1 MIDKITGRAIVLG
14 DNIDTDQIIPARY
27 LNTSEASGL
36 APHFMENEYPD
47 LASSIRKG
55 DIIVAGKNFGSGSSR
70 EHAVITIKGLGIS
83 CIIAESFARIFF
95 RNAINTGIPVIEAKI
110 NAENFHEI
118 SVDFSKS
125 NIIYNG
131 HIIKFKEYPEFLKNI
146 IEHDGLINLVR
157 SGKW

>member
-1 MIDKITGRAIVLG
+1 MVNNIKGRAIVLG
-14 DNIDTDQIIPARY
+14 DNVDTDQIIPAKY
-27 LNTSEASGL
+27 LNTSEPDKL

-47 LASSIRKG
+47 LAANIMKG

-110 NAENFHEI
+110 EATEYGEI
-118 SVDFSKS
+118 SIDFDKS
-125 NIIYNG
+125 IIMHNG
-131 HIIKFKEYPEFLKNI
+131 ITTQFKEYPEFLRNI
-146 IEHDGLINLVR
+146 IDSKGLVNYVR

>member
-1 MIDKITGRAIVLG
+1 MVNNIKGRAIVLG
-14 DNIDTDQIIPARY
+14 DNVDTDQIIPAKY
-27 LNTSEASGL
+27 LNTSEPDKL

-47 LASSIRKG
+47 LAANIMKG

-110 NAENFHEI
+110 EATEYGEI
-118 SVDFSKS
+118 SIDFDKS
-125 NIIYNG
+125 IIMHNG
-131 HIIKFKEYPEFLKNI
+131 ITTQFKKYPEFLRNI
-146 IEHDGLINLVR
+146 IDSKGLVNYVR

>member
-1 MIDKITGRAIVLG
+1 MVNNIKGRAIVLG
-14 DNIDTDQIIPARY
+14 DNVDTDQIIPAKY
-27 LNTSEASGL
+27 LNTSEPDKL

-47 LASSIRKG
+47 LAANIMKG

-110 NAENFHEI
+110 EATEYGEI
-118 SVDFSKS
+118 SIDFDKS
-125 NIIYNG
+125 IIMHNG
-131 HIIKFKEYPEFLKNI
+131 ITTQFKEYPEFLRNI
-146 IEHDGLINLVR
+146 IDSKGLVNYVW

>member
-1 MIDKITGRAIVLG
+1 MVNNIKGRAIVLG
-14 DNIDTDQIIPARY
+14 DNVDTDQIIPAKY
-27 LNTSEASGL
+27 LNTSEPDKL
-36 APHFMENEYPD
+36 APHFMENEYPE
-47 LASSIRKG
+47 LASNIRKG

-110 NAENFHEI
+110 SAKNYEEI
-118 SVDFSKS
+118 SVNLEKS
-125 NIIYNG
+125 IIMYNG
-131 HIIKFKEYPEFLKNI
+131 IETQFKEYPEFLKNI
-146 IEHDGLINLVR
+146 IDNQGLINYVR

>member
-1 MIDKITGRAIVLG
+1 MMEKISGRAIILG
-14 DNIDTDQIIPARY
+14 DNVDTDQIIPAKY
-27 LNTSEASGL
+27 LNTAEPDKL

-47 LASSIRKG
+47 LAGSIKKG

-95 RNAINTGIPVIEAKI
+95 RNAINTGIPVIEAKVSANNLEKI
-110 NAENFHEI
+110 T
-118 SVDFSKS
+118 VDFRNSRIFCGGKE
-125 NIIYNG
+125 IE
-131 HIIKFKEYPEFLKNI
+131 FREYPEFLKNI
-146 IEHDGLINLVR
+146 IESNGLVNYVR

>member
-1 MIDKITGRAIVLG
+1 
-14 DNIDTDQIIPARY
+14 
-27 LNTSEASGL
+27 
-36 APHFMENEYPD
+36 MENEYPD
-47 LASSIRKG
+47 LAANIMKG

-110 NAENFHEI
+110 EATEYGEI
-118 SVDFSKS
+118 SIDFDKS
-125 NIIYNG
+125 IIMHNG
-131 HIIKFKEYPEFLKNI
+131 ITTQFKKYPEFLRNI
-146 IEHDGLINLVR
+146 IDSKGLVNYVR

>member
-1 MIDKITGRAIVLG
+1 MVNNIKGRAIVLG
-14 DNIDTDQIIPARY
+14 DNVDTDQIIPAKY
-27 LNTSEASGL
+27 LNTSEPDKL

-47 LASSIRKG
+47 LAANIMKG

-95 RNAINTGIPVIEAKI
+95 RNAINTGIPVIETKI
-110 NAENFHEI
+110 EATEYGEI
-118 SVDFSKS
+118 SIDFDKS
-125 NIIYNG
+125 IIMHNG
-131 HIIKFKEYPEFLKNI
+131 IITQFKEYPEFLRNI
-146 IEHDGLINLVR
+146 IDSKGLINYVR

>member
-1 MIDKITGRAIVLG
+1 MINNIKGRAIVLG
-14 DNIDTDQIIPARY
+14 DNVDTDQIIPAKY
-27 LNTSEASGL
+27 LNTSDPGKL

-47 LASSIRKG
+47 LVSNIKKG

-95 RNAINTGIPVIEAKI
+95 RNAINTGIPLIEAKI
-110 NAENFHEI
+110 NVSEFDEI
-118 SVDFSKS
+118 SVDFSNS
-125 NIIYNG
+125 TIMYNG
-131 HIIKFKEYPEFLKNI
+131 NETHFKEYPEFLKNI
-146 IEHDGLINLVR
+146 INSNGLINYVR

>member
-1 MIDKITGRAIVLG
+1 MINNIKGRAIILG
-14 DNIDTDQIIPARY
+14 DNVDTDQIIPAKY
-27 LNTSEASGL
+27 LNTYEPDKL
-36 APHFMENEYPD
+36 APHFMENEYPE
-47 LASSIRKG
+47 LAKNIIKG

-110 NAENFHEI
+110 DAKQYDEI
-118 SVDFSKS
+118 SIDFSKS
-125 NIIYNG
+125 III
-131 HIIKFKEYPEFLKNI
+131 HSEKITKFQEYPEFLKNI
-146 IEHDGLINLVR
+146 IDSNGLINYVR

>member
-1 MIDKITGRAIVLG
+1 MINNINGRAIVLG
-14 DNIDTDQIIPARY
+14 DNVDTDQIIPAKY
-27 LNTSEASGL
+27 LNTSDPESL

-47 LASSIRKG
+47 LANNIRMG

-110 NAENFHEI
+110 NTSEFNEI
-118 SVDFSKS
+118 SVDFANSK
-125 NIIYNG
+125 IIYDG
-131 HIIKFKEYPEFLKNI
+131 KETYFKEYPEFLKNI
-146 IEHDGLINLVR
+146 IDSNGLINYVR

>member
-1 MIDKITGRAIVLG
+1 MVNNIKGRAIVLG
-14 DNIDTDQIIPARY
+14 DNVDTDQIIPAKY
-27 LNTSEASGL
+27 LNTSEPDKL

-47 LASSIRKG
+47 LAANIMKG

-110 NAENFHEI
+110 EATEYGEI
-118 SVDFSKS
+118 SIDFDKS
-125 NIIYNG
+125 IIMHNG
-131 HIIKFKEYPEFLKNI
+131 IITQFKEYPEFLRNI
-146 IEHDGLINLVR
+146 IDSKGLINYVR